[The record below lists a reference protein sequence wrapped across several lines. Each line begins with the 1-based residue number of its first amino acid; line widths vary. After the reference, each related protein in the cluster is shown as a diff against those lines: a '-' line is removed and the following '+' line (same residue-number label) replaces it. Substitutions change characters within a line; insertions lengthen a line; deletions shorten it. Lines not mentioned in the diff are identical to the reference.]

1 MFFLN
6 LTVGEFAALLAAL
19 SGIITALYLLDR
31 AKRRKIVSTL
41 RFWVDAV
48 HVDEQRRRKRVR
60 DPWSLALQL
69 LSLLLLLLA
78 IGQLQWGS
86 REQAGRDHILLLDTS
101 SWMAQRNGAS
111 DLLDEAKQKARQYV
125 AALPPRDRV
134 MVMRADGL
142 ATPVT
147 GFTNDRK
154 QTLQAIGASQP
165 SFTALNLRQALE
177 TATRALHWSGSGHG
191 EIAYAGASRIAGA
204 DDAPEATPGLR
215 VLPVEASPENVGIRR
230 IGLRRSEAA
239 ANLWEASIALRNYGT
254 QARNV
259 VLHARFANSE
269 FSPRRMSLQPGE
281 SDSAEYRFSTSG
293 AGTFAAWITP
303 EDNLP
308 SDDHAEVELP
318 PTGLLRVAV
327 FSPRA
332 DVWRPLLDSNPRLHA
347 IYGSPNQYTPHPAA
361 DVLLLDGVA
370 PKPSPQLPSL
380 WITPSANDSPV
391 PVVSTQTD
399 ATLEQWH
406 TETPLGAGLHSKELR
421 LPTAQIF
428 ESTDGGIPVA
438 STDQGPVVVAQESA
452 AGRPRSA
459 VIGFDPMKG
468 SLRYEVSTPLLFAN
482 LLRWLEPESFRTF
495 QLTAGAVGIAS
506 VPLDGRE
513 SQQDLK
519 IVDDRGF
526 AVPFTV
532 RNDLLQLYTV
542 RPSVVHVLSNDR
554 ERVLSLTLPGMAESA
569 WQPPPATPR
578 DLPRRYWFS
587 PSAVD
592 LWKWLAALGA
602 LGLLIDWLFFGQQ
615 RPLRRWRRTARSE
628 SSSLPREELAAK

>member
-1 MFFLN
+1 
-6 LTVGEFAALLAAL
+6 
-19 SGIITALYLLDR
+19 
-31 AKRRKIVSTL
+31 
-41 RFWVDAV
+41 
-48 HVDEQRRRKRVR
+48 
-60 DPWSLALQL
+60 
-69 LSLLLLLLA
+69 
-78 IGQLQWGS
+78 
-86 REQAGRDHILLLDTS
+86 
-101 SWMAQRNGAS
+101 
-111 DLLDEAKQKARQYV
+111 
-125 AALPPRDRV
+125 
-134 MVMRADGL
+134 
-142 ATPVT
+142 
-147 GFTNDRK
+147 
-154 QTLQAIGASQP
+154 
-165 SFTALNLRQALE
+165 
-177 TATRALHWSGSGHG
+177 
-191 EIAYAGASRIAGA
+191 
-204 DDAPEATPGLR
+204 
-215 VLPVEASPENVGIRR
+215 
-230 IGLRRSEAA
+230 
-239 ANLWEASIALRNYGT
+239 
-254 QARNV
+254 
-259 VLHARFANSE
+259 
-269 FSPRRMSLQPGE
+269 
-281 SDSAEYRFSTSG
+281 
-293 AGTFAAWITP
+293 
-303 EDNLP
+303 
-308 SDDHAEVELP
+308 
-318 PTGLLRVAV
+318 
-327 FSPRA
+327 
-332 DVWRPLLDSNPRLHA
+332 
-347 IYGSPNQYTPHPAA
+347 
-361 DVLLLDGVA
+361 
-370 PKPSPQLPSL
+370 
-380 WITPSANDSPV
+380 
-391 PVVSTQTD
+391 
-399 ATLEQWH
+399 
-406 TETPLGAGLHSKELR
+406 LR

-428 ESTDGGIPVA
+428 ESTDGSIPVA

-578 DLPRRYWFS
+578 DLPRRYWFA